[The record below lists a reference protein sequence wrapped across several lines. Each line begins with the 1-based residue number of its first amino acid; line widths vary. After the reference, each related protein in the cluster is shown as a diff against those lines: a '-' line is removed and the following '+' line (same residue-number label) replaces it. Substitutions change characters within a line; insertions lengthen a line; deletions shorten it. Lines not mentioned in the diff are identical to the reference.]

1 VPTDGVRISVSARR
15 VPRASTFFLHA
26 SLSLF
31 LLPSSMC
38 AALLVALRNTCSL
51 SVCYRLSPFL
61 PGLCPDVLCVMAV
74 SNLGIKHGL
83 MKSLCNSTDLS
94 VGRMSLTHYS
104 GVTLTG
110 HFVALS
116 TSLYGHDVAV
126 AIFVP
131 VLSCIRM

>member
-1 VPTDGVRISVSARR
+1 MVCVYLSVLVVCHATRR
-15 VPRASTFFLHA
+15 FSHA

-38 AALLVALRNTCSL
+38 AARLVALRNTCSL